1 MEYMF
6 KYDVY
11 GKVENKEIKILELI
25 PIKRR
30 YVIKLKDDEVSS
42 AKQLIDLL
50 NHGTTLQ
57 ELEKP
62 VSYTHLTLPTTSR
75 RCRSRWSPYH

>member
-50 NHGTTLQ
+50 NRGTTSQ
-57 ELEKP
+57 ELENLVARKA
-62 VSYTHLTLPTTSR
+62 TMQNILHFF
-75 RCRSRWSPYH
+75 

>member
-42 AKQLIDLL
+42 AETVK
-50 NHGTTLQ
+50 
-57 ELEKP
+57 
-62 VSYTHLTLPTTSR
+62 
-75 RCRSRWSPYH
+75 